1 MAICPTCQTEVNDYT
16 ETYISP
22 YNHQEYKKYECP
34 NCDVHWWEPLKIIPE
49 FYEEEALEL
58 YVSFHEELR
67 KSLNLRHKV
76 FFECFP
82 KNKKGKLLDV
92 GCGNGMFLKETQK
105 HSFEVWGIDF
115 DKKSI
120 EAAKKNLGINT
131 VYNMSLE
138 KFYNFVKEK
147 NIKFDVITFFEVL
160 EHQDRPME
168 FLQMVKEL
176 LKDGGYIAGSVP
188 NREGLF
194 RKIDWK
200 YFKTDYPPHH
210 FLRFSQTALYKTLEL
225 AGFKN
230 VEIIKLDFPKEE
242 LPFYLEKKLFGN
254 IDKLKI
260 WLKSKAIGNRRIA
273 SSLAVEDIDKFS
285 CSIFIPILKI
295 LKNLRNIILY
305 PFTLPYWGKSKE
317 KENRFYF
324 QAVNYGK

>member
-1 MAICPTCQTEVNDYT
+1 MAICPICQTEVNDYT
-16 ETYISP
+16 EVYISP
-22 YNHQEYKKYECP
+22 YNQQKYKKYECP
-34 NCDVHWWEPLKIIPE
+34 NCDVHWWEPLKIIPK
-49 FYEEEALEL
+49 FYEEEALEG
-58 YVSFHEELR
+58 YVSRHEGLR
-67 KSLNLRHKV
+67 KNLDLRHKV

-92 GCGNGMFLKETQK
+92 GCGNGVFLKEAQK
-105 HSFEVWGIDF
+105 HGFEIWGIDF
-115 DKKSI
+115 DKQSI
-120 EAAKKNLGINT
+120 KAAKKNLGIDT
-131 VYNMSLE
+131 LYNMSLE
-138 KFYNFVKEK
+138 EFHNFAKKK

-168 FLQMVKEL
+168 FLQMVKDL
-176 LKDGGYIAGSVP
+176 LKDEGYIAGSVP

-200 YFKTDYPPHH
+200 YFHGDYPPHH

-230 VEIIKLDFPKEE
+230 VEIIKLDFPKEK
-242 LPFYLEKKLFGN
+242 LPLYLEKKLFGN

-260 WLKSKAIGNRRIA
+260 WLKSKAVGNHRIA
-273 SSLAVEDIDKFS
+273 ISLAVEDIDKFS

-305 PFTLPYWGKSKE
+305 PFTLPYWGKLKG
-317 KENRFYF
+317 KGRHLYF